1 MKKTLKNVK
10 KANNVRNPLDSSEW
24 PLLKLICHFKKKRV
38 YLSTMEKLKETTITS
53 EKVYDGALL
62 RVRKDS
68 VRLPDGKTSVREY
81 IRHPGAVALI
91 PWLPD
96 GKLLLIRQFRY
107 PLKRVFIELPAGKID
122 PGENPEQ
129 TGIRELEEE
138 TGYRAG
144 RLLYLSSIH
153 PCIGYSDEVIH
164 LYEAFDLQRSQRCPD
179 EHEFME
185 IFSLSLDEAL
195 QLIEKG
201 VITDVKTLAGIY
213 AAAHRKGRS

>member
-1 MKKTLKNVK
+1 
-10 KANNVRNPLDSSEW
+10 
-24 PLLKLICHFKKKRV
+24 
-38 YLSTMEKLKETTITS
+38 MEKLKETTITS

-62 RVRKDS
+62 RVRKDM
-68 VRLPDGKTSVREY
+68 VRLPDGNCSVREY
-81 IRHPGAVALI
+81 ICHPGAVALV

-122 PGENPEQ
+122 PGERPEQ
-129 TGIRELEEE
+129 TGLRELEEE

-144 RLLYLSSIH
+144 RLEYLSSIH

-164 LYEAFDLQRSQRCPD
+164 LYEAFDLYHSQRCPD

-185 IFSLSLDEAL
+185 VFSLSLAETL
-195 QLIEKG
+195 RLIEKG
-201 VITDVKTLAGIY
+201 EITDVKTLAGIY
-213 AAAHRKGRS
+213 AAHRKGRS